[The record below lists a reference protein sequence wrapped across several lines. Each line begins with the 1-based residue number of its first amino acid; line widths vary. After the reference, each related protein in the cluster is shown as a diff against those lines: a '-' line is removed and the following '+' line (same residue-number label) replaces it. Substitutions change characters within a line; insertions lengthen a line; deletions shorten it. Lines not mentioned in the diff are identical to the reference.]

1 MDIPSTQAQTAP
13 EIPPMPQSR
22 SMRLF
27 WLWWRRH
34 MRDLDRDATNAQ
46 VQADGGLSYSYAF
59 LVATSCGIATLG
71 LMLNSAAVI
80 IGAMLVAPLMGPI
93 VLLGFAIART
103 DVELVIRSAKAMVVG
118 VLAALAISVVIVK
131 LSPYIPPTPE
141 ILARTNPNLF
151 DLLVAVLSGMVAG
164 YAVTHRKIGTVAG
177 VAIAT
182 ALMPPL
188 AASGYGLA
196 TGDMHIFQGAFF
208 LFLTNMLA
216 IAFSVATMAMWYGFG
231 NLRTPKNLIWQT
243 TAAGVI
249 LVVLSIPLVRTL
261 NESVTKT
268 LTVNEV
274 EDVLRQGLHLEGS
287 SLDKLDVRV
296 EEGKPV
302 EISAVVFTR
311 EYDNTAHDRLLP
323 KLQQRLERPVEFA
336 LDQVVLG
343 DALMQAKA
351 SQSVLANPVA
361 TVLQTGTPLSDA
373 QLLVRHLR
381 EVLPL
386 PLTLSEVDAN
396 TKVAKLQVAPGFVG
410 SLQTLRQMEERLQQ
424 RFPSWQ
430 IALIPPMRPLPG
442 MRFLGGKAEMAEGGQ
457 QVLKT
462 VLWALRRWQV
472 KTVEVTGFAALNE
485 NGRRTDQLARQRA
498 ERTADLLRMAGLEAG
513 TRVDYPDAGQK
524 ALEKERG
531 AAAWRLAR
539 IQPIFDA
546 EAATENSNDP
556 AASNETDR
564 P

>member
-1 MDIPSTQAQTAP
+1 MPTDNPAPTAP
-13 EIPPMPQSR
+13 AIPPLPQNR
-22 SMRLF
+22 LLRLF

-34 MRDLDRDATNAQ
+34 MRDLDRDATNQQ
-46 VQADGGLSYSYAF
+46 VEEDGGLSYSYAF

-103 DVELVIRSAKAMVVG
+103 DVELVVRSAKAMVVG

-196 TGDMHIFQGAFF
+196 TGDMRIFQGAFF

-216 IAFSVATMAMWYGFG
+216 IAFSVAAMAMWYGFG
-231 NLRTPKNLIWQT
+231 NLRTPRNLLWQT
-243 TAAGVI
+243 TLAGAI

-261 NESVTKT
+261 NESVAKT

-274 EDVLRQGLHLEGS
+274 ESVLRQGLHLEGA
-287 SLDKLDVRV
+287 SLDKLNVRMT
-296 EEGKPV
+296 EAGPV
-302 EISAVVFTR
+302 VISAVVFTR
-311 EYDNTAHDRLLP
+311 EFDQTAHDRLLP
-323 KLQQRLERPVEFA
+323 RLRESLERPVELA

-343 DALMQAKA
+343 DAMLQAKS
-351 SQSVLANPVA
+351 SQSVLANPV
-361 TVLQTGTPLSDA
+361 GTAMPGSMQMTDA

-386 PLTLSEVDAN
+386 PLVLSEVDAN
-396 TKVAKLQVAPGFVG
+396 TKLAKLQVAPAFAG

-430 IALIPPMRPLPG
+430 ISVIPPMRPLPDL
-442 MRFLGGKAEMAEGGQ
+442 RFTAGKAELIEADRESM
-457 QVLKT
+457 KT
-462 VLWALRRWQV
+462 VLWALERWQV
-472 KTVEVTGFAALNE
+472 ASVQVIGTAALYE
-485 NGRRTDQLARQRA
+485 AGRKTAQLARQRA
-498 ERTADLLRMAGLEAG
+498 EQLAATLHATGLAA
-513 TRVDYPDAGQK
+513 RVESDYPAAGQK
-524 ALEKERG
+524 AREKESG
-531 AAAWRLAR
+531 VAAWRAAR
-539 IQPIFDA
+539 IQPRFGP
-546 EAATENSNDP
+546 EAA
-556 AASNETDR
+556 AAIEATTR
-564 P
+564 

>member
-1 MDIPSTQAQTAP
+1 
-13 EIPPMPQSR
+13 MPQHR
-22 SMRLF
+22 LLRLF

-34 MRDLDRDATNAQ
+34 MRDLDRDATNEQ
-46 VQADGGLSYSYAF
+46 VQEDGGLSYSYVF

-103 DVELVIRSAKAMVVG
+103 DVELVIRSAKAMAVG
-118 VLAALAISVVIVK
+118 VLAALAISVIIVK
-131 LSPYIPPTPE
+131 LSPFIPPTPE

-196 TGDMHIFQGAFF
+196 TGDMRIFQGAFF

-249 LVVLSIPLVRTL
+249 LVVLSIPLIRTL
-261 NESVTKT
+261 DESVTKT
-268 LTVNEV
+268 LTLNQV
-274 EDVLRQGLHLEGS
+274 EDVLRQDLKLEGA
-287 SLDKLDVRV
+287 SLDKLNVRIA
-296 EEGKPV
+296 EGEPV
-302 EISAVVFTR
+302 AISAVVYTR
-311 EYDNTAHDRLLP
+311 EFDQSAHDRLLP
-323 KLQQRLERPVEFA
+323 KLRMRLERPVELA

-343 DALMQAKA
+343 DALMRAKNQ
-351 SQSVLANPVA
+351 QSVLANPIGAVSQSSA
-361 TVLQTGTPLSDA
+361 PLSDA

-396 TKVAKLQVAPGFVG
+396 TKVAKLQVAPGFSG
-410 SLQTLRQMEERLQQ
+410 SLHTLRQMEESLSK
-424 RFPSWQ
+424 RFPAWQ
-430 IALIPPMRPLPG
+430 IALIPPMRPLPDI
-442 MRFLGGKAEMAEGGQ
+442 RFLSGEIALEASGQ
-457 QVLKT
+457 QALKT
-462 VLWALRRWQV
+462 SLWALARWQV
-472 KTVEVTGFAALNE
+472 GAVRVTGAAALNE
-485 NGRRTDQLARQRA
+485 SGRKTSQLASQRA
-498 ERTADLLRMAGLEAG
+498 ELITGQLHAAGLEA
-513 TRVDYPDAGQK
+513 RVEVDYPAASQK
-524 ALEKERG
+524 TREKEMG
-531 AAAWRLAR
+531 VAAWRIAR
-539 IQPIFDA
+539 IQPLFVDA
-546 EAATENSNDP
+546 TDETNDP
-556 AASNETDR
+556 AVAADTR
-564 P
+564 AKP

>member
-1 MDIPSTQAQTAP
+1 MDSSQVSSAP
-13 EIPPMPQSR
+13 ELPPMPQNR
-22 SMRLF
+22 LMRVF

-34 MRDLDRDATNAQ
+34 MRDLDRDATNEQ
-46 VQADGGLSYSYAF
+46 VQEDGGLSYSYVF

-103 DVELVIRSAKAMVVG
+103 DVELVIRSAKAIAVG
-118 VLAALAISVVIVK
+118 ILAALAISVLIVK

-196 TGDMHIFQGAFF
+196 TGDMRIFQGAFF

-243 TAAGVI
+243 TAAGVV

-261 NESVTKT
+261 DESVAKT
-268 LTVNEV
+268 LTQNQV
-274 EDVLRQGLHLEGS
+274 EDVLRQDLKLEGA
-287 SLDKLDVRV
+287 SLDKLDVRIT
-296 EEGKPV
+296 EGQPV
-302 EISAVVFTR
+302 AISAVVYTR
-311 EYDNTAHDRLLP
+311 EFDRTAHDRLLP
-323 KLQQRLERPVEFA
+323 KLRQRLEHPVELA

-343 DALMQAKA
+343 DALMRAK
-351 SQSVLANPVA
+351 SQQSVLANPISA
-361 TVLQTGTPLSDA
+361 TLPDTTPLGDA

-396 TKVAKLQVAPGFVG
+396 TKLAKLQVAPGFAG
-410 SLQTLRQMEERLQQ
+410 SLYALRQMEENLGK
-424 RFPSWQ
+424 RFPAWR
-430 IALIPPMRPLPG
+430 ITLIPPMRPLPDI
-442 MRFLGGKAEMAEGGQ
+442 RFLRGEAGLEAGGQ
-457 QVLKT
+457 QAIET
-462 VLWALRRWQV
+462 SLWALSRWQV
-472 KTVEVTGFAALNE
+472 DSVRVTGAAALNE
-485 NGRRTDQLARQRA
+485 NGRKTGQLARLRA
-498 ERTADLLRMAGLEAG
+498 ETIISQLHAAGVSARG
-513 TRVDYPDAGQK
+513 APDYPAAGQK
-524 ALEKERG
+524 AQEKELG
-531 AAAWRLAR
+531 AAAWRIAR
-539 IQPIFDA
+539 IQPLFDD
-546 EAATENSNDP
+546 ATTTADTRTKP
-556 AASNETDR
+556 Q

>member
-1 MDIPSTQAQTAP
+1 
-13 EIPPMPQSR
+13 
-22 SMRLF
+22 MRVF

-34 MRDLDRDATNAQ
+34 MRDLDRDATNEQ
-46 VQADGGLSYSYAF
+46 VQEDGGLSYSYAF
-59 LVATSCGIATLG
+59 LVVTSCGIATLG

-103 DVELVIRSAKAMVVG
+103 DVELVIRSAKAMAVG
-118 VLAALAISVVIVK
+118 VLAALAISVIIVK
-131 LSPYIPPTPE
+131 LSPFIPPTPE

-196 TGDMHIFQGAFF
+196 TGDMRIFQGAFF
-208 LFLTNMLA
+208 LFLTNLLA

-249 LVVLSIPLVRTL
+249 LVVLSIPLIRTL
-261 NESVTKT
+261 DESVTKT
-268 LTVNEV
+268 LTLNQV
-274 EDVLRQGLHLEGS
+274 EDVLRQDLKLEGA
-287 SLDKLDVRV
+287 SLDKLDVRITD
-296 EEGKPV
+296 GQPV
-302 EISAVVFTR
+302 AISAVVYTR
-311 EYDNTAHDRLLP
+311 EFDQSAHDRLLP
-323 KLQQRLERPVEFA
+323 KLQMRLERPVELA

-343 DALMQAKA
+343 DALMRAKDQ
-351 SQSVLANPVA
+351 QSVLANPVGA
-361 TVLQTGTPLSDA
+361 VSQSSAPLSDA

-396 TKVAKLQVAPGFVG
+396 TKVAKLQVAPSFSG
-410 SLQTLRQMEERLQQ
+410 SLHTLRQMEESLSK
-424 RFPSWQ
+424 RFPAWQ
-430 IALIPPMRPLPG
+430 IALIPPMRALPEI
-442 MRFLGGKAEMAEGGQ
+442 RFLSGEIALEASGQ
-457 QVLKT
+457 QALKT
-462 VLWALRRWQV
+462 SLWALARWQV
-472 KTVEVTGFAALNE
+472 GAVRVTGTAALNE
-485 NGRRTDQLARQRA
+485 SGRKTSQLARQRA
-498 ERTADLLRMAGLEAG
+498 ELITGQLHAAGLEARG
-513 TRVDYPDAGQK
+513 EVDYPAASQK
-524 ALEKERG
+524 TREKELG
-531 AAAWRLAR
+531 VVAWRIAR
-539 IQPIFDA
+539 IQPLFVDA
-546 EAATENSNDP
+546 TDETNDP
-556 AASNETDR
+556 AVAVDTHAK

>member
-1 MDIPSTQAQTAP
+1 MDTPSTQAQAAP

-22 SMRLF
+22 FMRLF

-34 MRDLDRDATNAQ
+34 MRDLDRDATNEQ

-103 DVELVIRSAKAMVVG
+103 DVELVIRSAKAMTVG

-243 TAAGVI
+243 TAAGVV
-249 LVVLSIPLVRTL
+249 LVVLSIPLVQTL

-268 LTVNEV
+268 LTVNAV
-274 EDVLRQGLHLEGS
+274 EDVLRQGLHLEGA
-287 SLDKLDVRV
+287 SLDKLNVRV

-361 TVLQTGTPLSDA
+361 PVLQTGTPLSDA

-396 TKVAKLQVAPGFVG
+396 TKVAKLQVAPGFIG

-430 IALIPPMRPLPG
+430 IALIPPMRPLPD
-442 MRFLGGKAEMAEGGQ
+442 MPFIGGKAEMAEGGQ
-457 QVLKT
+457 QALKT
-462 VLWALRRWQV
+462 VLWALGRWQV
-472 KTVEVTGFAALNE
+472 VTVEVTGFAALNE
-485 NGRRTDQLARQRA
+485 NGRKTDQLARLRA
-498 ERTADLLRMAGLEAG
+498 ERTADLLRTAGLEARP
-513 TRVDYPDAGQK
+513 RVDYPGVGQK
-524 ALEKERG
+524 TLEKERG

-546 EAATENSNDP
+546 EAATENSNDS
-556 AASNETDR
+556 AASNETHR

>member
-1 MDIPSTQAQTAP
+1 MNNSPGNSAP
-13 EIPPMPQSR
+13 ETPALFQN
-22 SMRLF
+22 RLF
-27 WLWWRRH
+27 RLFSLWWRRH
-34 MRDLDRDATNAQ
+34 MRDLDRDATNEQ
-46 VQADGGLSYSYAF
+46 VQEEGGLSYSYAF
-59 LVATSCGIATLG
+59 LVVTSCGIATLG

-93 VLLGFAIART
+93 VLLGFAIAKT

-196 TGDMHIFQGAFF
+196 TGDMRIFQGAFF
-208 LFLTNMLA
+208 LFLTNLLA

-249 LVVLSIPLVRTL
+249 LVVLSIPLIRTL
-261 NESVTKT
+261 DESVTKT
-268 LTVNEV
+268 LTLNQV
-274 EDVLRQGLHLEGS
+274 EDVLRQDLKLEGAR
-287 SLDKLDVRV
+287 LDKLDVRITD
-296 EEGKPV
+296 GQPV
-302 EISAVVFTR
+302 AISAVVYTR
-311 EYDNTAHDRLLP
+311 EFDQGAHDRLLP
-323 KLQQRLERPVEFA
+323 LLQRRLERPVELA

-343 DALMQAKA
+343 DAQMQTQAQ
-351 SQSVLANPVA
+351 QSILANPIGA
-361 TVLQTGTPLSDA
+361 APQSGTPLSDA

-396 TKVAKLQVAPGFVG
+396 AKVAKLQVAPGFSG
-410 SLQTLRQMEERLQQ
+410 SLNTLRQMEENLKQ
-424 RFPSWQ
+424 RFPAWR
-430 IALIPPMRPLPG
+430 IALIPPMRPLPDI
-442 MRFLGGKAEMAEGGQ
+442 RFLSGETGLEASGQ
-457 QVLKT
+457 QALKT
-462 VLWALRRWQV
+462 SLWALARWQV
-472 KTVEVTGFAALNE
+472 DSVRVTGAAALNE
-485 NGRRTDQLARQRA
+485 NGRKTSQLARQRA
-498 ERTADLLRMAGLEAG
+498 DLITGQLHAAGLAARGE
-513 TRVDYPDAGQK
+513 VDYPAASQK
-524 ALEKERG
+524 SREKELG
-531 AAAWRLAR
+531 VAAWRIAR
-539 IQPIFDA
+539 IQPLFDD
-546 EAATENSNDP
+546 ATEETNDP
-556 AASNETDR
+556 AVTADTR
-564 P
+564 AKP